1 MFRRYRR
8 RILNCTNR
16 IRRWITGREGT
27 LGNSIEDN
35 NQQEIINNPDIS
47 IREIAKEHCK
57 KVEKTYD
64 DSMLGLIKIKDDDSI
79 EIFEIGVYDN
89 CLEEEEEKEHNINC
103 LICLEKIDYTK
114 DIRFIQGCCRQ
125 VYHIECIHKWV
136 IDNNTCPTC
145 KETVLI
151 YKC

>member
-35 NQQEIINNPDIS
+35 NQQEINPDVS

-57 KVEKTYD
+57 KVEKTLHRDLY
-64 DSMLGLIKIKDDDSI
+64 KNA
-79 EIFEIGVYDN
+79 EN
-89 CLEEEEEKEHNINC
+89 
-103 LICLEKIDYTK
+103 TK
-114 DIRFIQGCCRQ
+114 RALF
-125 VYHIECIHKWV
+125 
-136 IDNNTCPTC
+136 
-145 KETVLI
+145 
-151 YKC
+151 

>member
-35 NQQEIINNPDIS
+35 NQQEINPDVT

-57 KVEKTYD
+57 KVEKTYV
-64 DSMLGLIKIKDDDSI
+64 DSI

-89 CLEEEEEKEHNINC
+89 YLEEEEEKEHNINC

>member
-16 IRRWITGREGT
+16 IRRWITGREDT

-35 NQQEIINNPDIS
+35 NPDVS

-64 DSMLGLIKIKDDDSI
+64 DSMLGLIKVKDDDEI
-79 EIFEIGVYDN
+79 DIFEIGVYDK
-89 CLEEEEEKEHNINC
+89 EEHNINC
-103 LICLEKIDYTK
+103 LICLEKIDYTE

-145 KETVLI
+145 KGTVLI

>member
-1 MFRRYRR
+1 MLRRCRR
-8 RILNCTNR
+8 RIFNCTNR

-27 LGNSIEDN
+27 LGSQEENNNTVVIIEDN
-35 NQQEIINNPDIS
+35 LS
-47 IREIAKEHCK
+47 IREIAKSHCK

-64 DSMLGLIKIKDDDSI
+64 DTMLGIIKLQDNDEL
-79 EIFEIGVYDN
+79 EIFEIGVYDKN
-89 CLEEEEEKEHNINC
+89 KCDINC

-136 IDNNTCPTC
+136 LENHNCPTC
-145 KETVLI
+145 KKMLLI